1 MERERERKKN
11 LSDYR
16 FLHPGSF
23 FRIPSVYKFVAMILF
38 ILKSILL
45 FHLIH
50 VDGRNYN
57 LFMPDLPPSGSSLS
71 LPSIT
76 TSRTTHSFP
85 SRSCTKLHLFNGPF
99 HVRLYQID
107 TNYTSIEIETNQ
119 SIQEFLQVEIEDNN
133 TLTIRML
140 KDFSIE
146 TKVNITILI
155 IYQQINEILL
165 DGLIDIECL
174 NPIDTHSLRFHHHNT
189 GTIQLK
195 LNVHTF
201 DAYLHSIG
209 QIEFS
214 GQVFNDTKIKS
225 VAIGNID
232 CRKLLTRTI
241 DILSSGIGNMY
252 IIAIDEIN
260 IILNGIGVVY
270 YSGPLK
276 EQIQTGLGKIIFQSD
291 LQINPLP

>member
-1 MERERERKKN
+1 
-11 LSDYR
+11 
-16 FLHPGSF
+16 
-23 FRIPSVYKFVAMILF
+23 
-38 ILKSILL
+38 
-45 FHLIH
+45 
-50 VDGRNYN
+50 
-57 LFMPDLPPSGSSLS
+57 MPDLPSAGSSS

-76 TSRTTHSFP
+76 RSRTTHSFP
-85 SRSCTKLHLFNGPF
+85 SPSCTKIHLFNGPF

-107 TNYTSIEIETNQ
+107 TNYTSIEFEIDQ
-119 SIQEFLQVEIEDNN
+119 SIQEFLLVDIEDKNI
-133 TLTIRML
+133 LTIRML
-140 KDFSIE
+140 KDLPVE
-146 TKVNITILI
+146 TKMNITILI

-174 NPIDTHSLRFHHHNT
+174 NPIDTHSLRFSHHNT
-189 GTIQLK
+189 GRIHLK

-214 GQVFNDTKIKS
+214 EQVFNHTKIKS
-225 VAIGNID
+225 LMIGNID

-252 IIAIDEIN
+252 IIAIEEIN
-260 IILNGIGVVY
+260 ITLNGIGIVY

-291 LQINPLP
+291 LE